1 MISMRAMLKS
11 RKFLVFAKSVLSIWI
26 LYHLFVVVIMSNGAS
41 FMARFFEHQITTYAN
56 QTGFNTSWNFFSP
69 DPAHTMY
76 IRYTVNFNDAN
87 GEPTRDSI
95 EGFFPT
101 LKNVSTFDPRKR
113 RELYLMHY
121 FVMSPE
127 RLEKLFAPEI
137 CRRHPGASSVYVDF
151 VIESIAPLDQ
161 AAIHKSQTMED
172 LSRQNEFIKRE
183 ISCHVK

>member
-11 RKFLVFAKSVLSIWI
+11 KKLVFFTKTLLSIWI
-26 LYHLFVVVIMSNGAS
+26 LYHLFVVIIMSNGS
-41 FMARFFEHQITTYAN
+41 SYLARFFQRAITPYAN

-76 IRYTVNFNDAN
+76 LRYTVNFNNEN
-87 GEPTRDSI
+87 GDTIKEPI

-101 LKNVSTFDPRKR
+101 LKNVGVFDVRER

-121 FVMSPE
+121 FILPQE
-127 RLEKLFAPEI
+127 RLERFFVPAI
-137 CRRHPGASSVYVDF
+137 CRQYPGATSVYVDF

-161 AAIHKSQTMED
+161 AVTLKNQTMAD
-172 LSRQNEFIKRE
+172 LSKQNEFIKRE
-183 ISCHVK
+183 ISCHVE